1 MAEDDYTRAFGFG
14 NGFPFMPFMG
24 HGPRI
29 PQRHQRWEGPGPSRR
44 RDAADEVRF
53 HPGAQVPDMGHMS
66 ADEYAAF
73 IRDGF
78 NRRRHRQ
85 DMDDMEGRREARR
98 TEARKLEIDE
108 QVERERQERKAQ
120 KQKREKAVNE
130 EENCKAERRKWRAR
144 CAALMDGEVV
154 SVNLK
159 FSDIPWPVYTA
170 TSSQDVSVVV
180 TPEDLTVDKVRVFL
194 NALATDESKGAD
206 SKSVE
211 DSRRKVLRDAIRQ
224 FHPDRFFSRVLPRV
238 REPDQDKVKE
248 GVERTSRLI
257 NELFSNDK

>member
-1 MAEDDYTRAFGFG
+1 
-14 NGFPFMPFMG
+14 
-24 HGPRI
+24 
-29 PQRHQRWEGPGPSRR
+29 
-44 RDAADEVRF
+44 
-53 HPGAQVPDMGHMS
+53 MGHMS
-66 ADEYAAF
+66 ADEYATF

-85 DMDDMEGRREARR
+85 DMDDMERRREARR
-98 TEARKLEIDE
+98 TEARKREIDE